1 LKQKSLTLSFE
12 VNILFLINQSINQS
26 MSRAYYIDSPDVDV
40 SLDEAL
46 ALGVLRWKLD
56 VNNFESDLNAIKLE
70 RGYNYQDVVE
80 SSKIPDFEKKVAIFA
95 HEHMHD
101 DEEIRFCLDGSG
113 FFDVRDQRNGN
124 DKWLRIVFQAG
135 DMIVLPAG
143 KHPR

>member
-1 LKQKSLTLSFE
+1 
-12 VNILFLINQSINQS
+12 
-26 MSRAYYIDSPDVDV
+26 MSRAYYIESPDVDV

-56 VNNFESDLNAIKLE
+56 VNNYESDLNAIKLE

-113 FFDVRDQRNGN
+113 FFDVRDQRNGD

-135 DMIVLPAG
+135 DMLVLPAG
-143 KHPR
+143 EQRRRSFLVDS

>member
-1 LKQKSLTLSFE
+1 
-12 VNILFLINQSINQS
+12 
-26 MSRAYYIDSPDVDV
+26 MSRAYYIDAPDVDV

-56 VNNFESDLNAIKLE
+56 VNNYESDLNAIKLE

-113 FFDVRDQRNGN
+113 FFDVRDQRNGD

-143 KHPR
+143 RTRFCMLNSFG